1 MIELYTAGTPNGWKI
16 SIALEELGLPYNVH
30 HIDLM
35 TGAQK
40 TPEFL
45 RINPNGRIPVII
57 DSDDKLTLFESG
69 AILIHLAEKT
79 GKLYGPDLA
88 TRRIA
93 LQWLKS
99 KGFRTGV
106 ISGRKSFA
114 TDQRVIQAHMD
125 YSYQG
130 FTEKIPIIEE
140 IMKDAGISSDEIAFV
155 GDDLTDIVVFHRVG
169 LGIATANAR
178 SEVKGEANWVTPNVG
193 GNGAIRDAVEM
204 IFQAQGI
211 WQDILTKYEVR

>member
-1 MIELYTAGTPNGWKI
+1 MIHPVPDEVKARAAKI
-16 SIALEELGLPYNVH
+16 KLL
-30 HIDLM
+30 LM
-35 TGAQK
+35 DVDG
-40 TPEFL
+40 
-45 RINPNGRIPVII
+45 V
-57 DSDDKLTLFESG
+57 LTD
-69 AILIHLAEKT
+69 
-79 GKLYGPDLA
+79 GKIYFFPGPDN
-88 TRRIA
+88 TVIEVKTFDTQDGIA

-178 SEVKGEANWVTPNVG
+178 SEVKDEANWVTPNPG
-193 GNGAIRDAVEM
+193 GSGAIRDAVEM

-211 WQDILTKYEVR
+211 WRDILTKYEVR